1 MKASLSVVALMVV
14 CLLLVGTITYKL
26 DDRDTAVELKTNG
39 PVFVTCNGLTIP
51 VPPENSRCP
60 EAFRVKGSVEE
71 ERKRTLVWI
80 FPFFWIL
87 KN

>member
-1 MKASLSVVALMVV
+1 MKAGLFVVSLMVAY
-14 CLLLVGTITYKL
+14 LLMVGAVTYKL
-26 DDRDTAVELKTNG
+26 DDRDNAVELKTNG
-39 PVFVTCNGLTIP
+39 PVFVTCNGSTIP

-60 EAFRVKGSVEE
+60 EAFKVKGSVE